1 MTTSE
6 SCLTTLHSV
15 QPDNIHHKVSVKL
28 ARLVLK
34 PLNLS
39 IWAFPI
45 TRSYMRSSTRT
56 VTKSYIHSSTRTVTK
71 SYTHNAMTTMLYN
84 YSTLTVT
91 RSYIHSSTWTVI
103 KSYMPAVITSYSYS
117 MLTIIRSYD
126 YHVSPK
132 IKPRMSFQDTCDI
145 SPTPNISPTS

>member
-103 KSYMPAVITSYSYS
+103 SSHTCQQSSHHTATVCWQSSGHTTTMFPQKSNQEWVFRILVI
-117 MLTIIRSYD
+117 
-126 YHVSPK
+126 
-132 IKPRMSFQDTCDI
+132 
-145 SPTPNISPTS
+145 